1 MRIEGFTLANQM
13 IRCRCSSRIRFGEG
27 HDDKHGAE
35 PVAHEWVCK
44 YHIALALQYIGI
56 EIIEGYLM
64 PAHVQMLTNI
74 PPKLAVSS
82 SMEYQGKSALI
93 LCA

>member
-1 MRIEGFTLANQM
+1 MTTNMVQSLSHTKWG
-13 IRCRCSSRIRFGEG
+13 
-27 HDDKHGAE
+27 
-35 PVAHEWVCK
+35 CK

>member
-1 MRIEGFTLANQM
+1 M
-13 IRCRCSSRIRFGEG
+13 
-27 HDDKHGAE
+27 
-35 PVAHEWVCK
+35 CK

>member
-1 MRIEGFTLANQM
+1 MTTNMVQSL
-13 IRCRCSSRIRFGEG
+13 S
-27 HDDKHGAE
+27 HTK
-35 PVAHEWVCK
+35 WVCK

-64 PAHVQMLTNI
+64 PAHVQML
-74 PPKLAVSS
+74 AVSS
-82 SMEYQGKSALI
+82 SMEYQGKSAFI